1 MPPPPLLQNH
11 TWQTPGFR
19 CLQKGRWGYPT
30 PWQRLQKKIR
40 RILGKAKKRVI
51 FQATP
56 ARKVLSSLPAMCGA
70 GASNTWTGS
79 TRKSTCQKKH
89 VQCSQKSSNTAS
101 SLYLSCMWNIL
112 YHICQRCAD
121 ACLNESRCCSY
132 EFSPTYLQCNLNKE
146 CRPTQKKFRDFLF
159 CKKT

>member
-40 RILGKAKKRVI
+40 RILGNQKESDFSGYACEDG
-51 FQATP
+51 FE
-56 ARKVLSSLPAMCGA
+56 LL
-70 GASNTWTGS
+70 TGNVWG
-79 TRKSTCQKKH
+79 RGFKH
-89 VQCSQKSSNTAS
+89 MNGLNSQK
-101 SLYLSCMWNIL
+101 YLSEKACSVLTKVIKHSIITILITCMLNIL
-112 YHICQRCAD
+112 NHIFPRCAD
-121 ACLNESRCCSY
+121 ACLKESKCCSY